1 MSRAHLIAVARG
13 DAPPDLVIEGA
24 RVFSAFTREWLE
36 GDVGIAGGRIA
47 GVGSYEGGERIDAR
61 GKWLVPGFIDAHVH
75 LESSKLIPREF
86 ARAVVPRG
94 TTTVVSDP
102 HEIAN
107 VAGVEGVRWLLEA
120 AEGLPLDVFVMAPSC
135 VPASPFESACGPLGP
150 DEMRTIMRHPRAL
163 GVAEMMNFPG
173 VIAGDPDVLARMVA
187 PHVDGHAPGLLGAR
201 LDAYVAAGIGSDH
214 EATTPQEA
222 LEKRRRG
229 MWVLIRE
236 ASNARNLVDL
246 LALVREHGPDYC
258 AFCTDDREPDFLY
271 REGHIDQMCRI
282 AVAEGIAPEDALV
295 MATLHGARAHGLLD
309 RGAIAPGM
317 VADVVLLDDLV
328 DFRASLVLK
337 GGRRP
342 EYRAGAARGLEGT
355 MRSVPVG
362 FEIMGAP
369 ARVRVI
375 EIEPGQLITGAGAE
389 TPRIV
394 DGRVVAD
401 PERDLAKIAVIERHH
416 ATGRVGLGLVR
427 GFGLRAGAFA
437 STVAHDAHNLVVVGV
452 DDEDMRVCAERA
464 QELGGGLVVARGGAV
479 RGELPLPV
487 AGLLSD
493 EPVEAV
499 AGWLEGLQAL
509 LAEQGVTIGAPFMTL
524 SFLALSVIPSL
535 KITDLGLVDV
545 DAFELVPLALDG
557 EDAAGSAASNG
568 ASARIVLAR
577 EEFVARFGALY
588 ESSPWVAEEAW
599 RPDGFA
605 DAEDL
610 HRALAAAMYAAPE
623 ERRIALI
630 RAHPELGERALTAAS
645 RSEQSGAGLDRLSPE
660 EYARFTALNAAYR
673 ERFGFPF
680 VICVREHTRESIL
693 ATAGAR
699 LAHSRER
706 EVETALAEI
715 AKIARLRL
723 QDAL

>member
-1 MSRAHLIAVARG
+1 LIAVARG
-13 DAPPDLVIEGA
+13 DAAPDLVIEGA
-24 RVFSAFTREWLE
+24 RVFSAFTREWLD
-36 GDVGIAGGRIA
+36 GDVAIADGLIAGI
-47 GVGSYEGGERIDAR
+47 GSYQGGERIDGR
-61 GKWLVPGFIDAHVH
+61 GRYLVPGFIDAHVH
-75 LESSKLIPREF
+75 LESSKLTPREF

-94 TTTVVSDP
+94 TTTVVIDP

-107 VAGVEGVRWLLEA
+107 VAGVEGVRWLLDA

-135 VPASPFESACGPLGP
+135 VPASGFESPFGPLGP
-150 DEMRTIMRHPRAL
+150 DEMREILRHPRAI

-173 VIAGDPDVLARMVA
+173 VIAGDPDVLARLVA
-187 PHVDGHAPGLLGAR
+187 PHVDGHAPGVTGAR
-201 LDAYVAAGIGSDH
+201 LDAYVAAGIRSDH

-236 ASNARNLVDL
+236 ASNARNLRDL

-258 AFCTDDREPDFLY
+258 AFCTDDREPDFLF

-282 AVAEGIAPEDALV
+282 AVAEGIAPEEALV

-309 RGAIAPGM
+309 RGAIAPGL

-337 GGRRP
+337 GGRVP
-342 EYRAGAARGLEGT
+342 VYGAGTARGLEGT
-355 MRSVPVG
+355 MHAVPVG
-362 FEIMGAP
+362 FAIPGAP
-369 ARVRVI
+369 ERVRVI

-389 TPRIV
+389 RPTVV
-394 DGRVVAD
+394 DLHVVAD
-401 PERDLAKIAVIERHH
+401 AKRDLAKIAVIERHH

-437 STVAHDAHNLVVVGV
+437 STVAHDAHNLVVVGMS
-452 DDEDMRVCAERA
+452 DDDMALCAARA
-464 QELGGGLVVARGGAV
+464 QALGGGLVVALDGQV

-493 EPVEAV
+493 EPVEVV
-499 AGWLEGLQAL
+499 AARLEELQAL
-509 LAEQGVTIGAPFMTL
+509 LAEQGVEIDAPFMTL

-535 KITDLGLVDV
+535 KITDRGLVDV
-545 DAFELVPLALDG
+545 DAFELVPLALE
-557 EDAAGSAASNG
+557 EDEPSPAGNGGPRGRIALDRAA
-568 ASARIVLAR
+568 
-577 EEFVARFGALY
+577 FVARFGALY
-588 ESSPWVAEEAW
+588 ESSPWVAEAAW
-599 RPDGFA
+599 RPQGFA
-605 DAEDL
+605 DADDL
-610 HRALAAAMYAAPE
+610 HAALSDAMYAAPA
-623 ERRIALI
+623 ERRIELI
-630 RAHPELGERALTAAS
+630 RAHPDLAERVAILNGAS
-645 RSEQSGAGLDRLSPE
+645 RAEQADAGLDRLSPE
-660 EYARFTALNAAYR
+660 EYERFTSLNAAYR

-693 ATAGAR
+693 ENAGAR
-699 LAHSRER
+699 LEHSRER

-715 AKIARLRL
+715 VKIARLRL
-723 QDAL
+723 EDAL